1 VSERKAVGDMK
12 AGLTGS
18 KPKMTLVGHYSAVHQ
33 VRGTEYGAA
42 KYARGNY
49 YGPAPKGVS
58 PVDRFLGYIDAEI
71 RHLLAISNAIN
82 VAKGTGGDQV
92 AACSVIDDE
101 SSGGFPASGL
111 PHISHAIAGLG
122 IAIECAVADG
132 LIPADPGQPWT
143 RDPLYAKVLERRAGG
158 ALATLEALAQKADP
172 DAERRRVES
181 LAIRECRPVAVKAE
195 VEALDKE
202 IADGFADGFDAWPG
216 SVPGVKL

>member
-1 VSERKAVGDMK
+1 MNDERKTVGDMK

-18 KPKMTLVGHYSAVHQ
+18 RPKMSLIGRYGAIHQ
-33 VRGTEYGAA
+33 VRGTEYGAD

-49 YGPAPKGVS
+49 HGPAPKS
-58 PVDRFLGYIDAEI
+58 ISSVDRFLGYIDAEI

-82 VAKGTGGDQV
+82 IAKGTGGDEV

-101 SSGGFPASGL
+101 ASGGFPPSGL

-143 RDPLYAKVLERRAGG
+143 AHPLYKSVLERRATGREG
-158 ALATLEALAQKADP
+158 LPQKDDP
-172 DAERRRVES
+172 DGEIHRVIGLRRRE
-181 LAIRECRPVAVKAE
+181 LPQ
-195 VEALDKE
+195 
-202 IADGFADGFDAWPG
+202 
-216 SVPGVKL
+216 